1 MTGSRVPLRPDATV
15 RDRPAGPDGEAST
28 DPVIVLTYAHA
39 GGERLSAL
47 LARYPDLAC
56 TVGTGILPLCN
67 QAAAAWRAVDGRS
80 DGPPSRLAETSTRA
94 LVASMI
100 TALLVRH
107 GKRRWCEVAT
117 AAPDAAEAFTRLFP
131 GARMVCLHRACPDV
145 VAVGVKASLWGL
157 AGFEHTPLISAHPVS
172 VAAGLTASWAA
183 RTTLLLAFEEAHP
196 GVCRRLRYEDLAA
209 DSLVGLSGFLGL
221 ADPDVGTDPAAWP
234 YDEATDPAH
243 GTPAMDFGF
252 PAGQIPPTL
261 LERANGLMKKLGY
274 RPMGPAAG
282 PASEFIP

>member
-1 MTGSRVPLRPDATV
+1 
-15 RDRPAGPDGEAST
+15 
-28 DPVIVLTYAHA
+28 LTYAHA
-39 GGERLSAL
+39 GGERLRAL

-80 DGPPSRLAETSTRA
+80 DGPPSRLAETSTRT

-145 VAVGVKASLWGL
+145 VAVGVKASQGGL
-157 AGFEHTPLISAHPVS
+157 AGFEHTSLSSAHPGS

-183 RTTLLLAFEEAHP
+183 RTTSLLAFEEAYP
-196 GVCRRLRYEDLAA
+196 GICRRVRYEDLAA
-209 DSLVGLSGFLGL
+209 GSLTSLSGFLGL
-221 ADPDVGTDPAAWP
+221 AAPEAGTGPAAWLD
-234 YDEATDPAH
+234 DETADPAH
-243 GTPAMDFGF
+243 GSAGMDSVGF
-252 PAGQIPPTL
+252 PAWQLPPAL
-261 LERANGLMKKLGY
+261 LERANSLMEKLGY
-274 RPMGPAAG
+274 RPMGPATG
-282 PASEFIP
+282 PASEFVP